1 MHRVCLCYCHSPS
14 CLNKISTDRMT
25 EDHTVYCRCDSAP
38 WMLQHPTVFGVGLC
52 AICLYVFLSL
62 VSLDSLCCFF
72 SYCMTTACAHIV
84 CVVAP
89 HQMADSDLLSALRS
103 VTFRDV
109 TRCSSIFTC
118 AMLCIR
124 GTSPRPV
131 YVSMSV
137 RVCLFVTSRSS
148 TKTAKRRITQT
159 TPHDTPGSLVF

>member
-1 MHRVCLCYCHSPS
+1 MFVCIVCVYATAIVPVASTRSLLTAWLKTTPFIAGVTVPLGCYSIPLS
-14 CLNKISTDRMT
+14 L
-25 EDHTVYCRCDSAP
+25 EWDSA
-38 WMLQHPTVFGVGLC
+38 
-52 AICLYVFLSL
+52 LYVFLSL

-84 CVVAP
+84 CIVAP

-109 TRCSSIFTC
+109 TRSSSIFTC
-118 AMLCIR
+118 AMLRIR

-131 YVSMSV
+131 SLSMSV

-148 TKTAKRRITQT
+148 TKTAKHRITQT
-159 TPHDTPGSLVF
+159 TSHDSQGL